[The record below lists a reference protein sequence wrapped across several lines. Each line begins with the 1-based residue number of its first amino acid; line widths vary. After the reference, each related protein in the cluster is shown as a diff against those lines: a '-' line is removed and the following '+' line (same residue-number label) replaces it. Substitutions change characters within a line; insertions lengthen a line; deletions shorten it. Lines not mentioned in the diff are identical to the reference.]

1 MIGITILGK
10 HLFLS
15 VKFLAVFVAVIRFA
29 RNVTFNIVDC
39 KSTTSSPMSPN
50 ILQLQYSPEGGAI

>member
-15 VKFLAVFVAVIRFA
+15 VKFLAVFVAIIRFA
-29 RNVTFNIVDC
+29 RNVTFSIVDC
-39 KSTTSSPMSPN
+39 KSTTSSPISSN
-50 ILQLQYSPEGGAI
+50 ILQLQYSPEGGVI